1 MTEKNQVVLKIEGL
15 HKSFG
20 SKNILIDFNLEL
32 LKGENIVVIGK
43 SGSGKSVLIKC
54 VVGLLKPDKGNILVF
69 GTNMQKMNQDEL
81 DRLRVKIGFLFQN
94 SALYDSMTVQRESPF
109 RCEDTGW
116 ISVAKKKNC
125 WLMKLLKMWGYYT
138 PKK

>member
-54 VVGLLKPDKGNILVF
+54 VVGLLKPTKETSLC
-69 GTNMQKMNQDEL
+69 L
-81 DRLRVKIGFLFQN
+81 RL
-94 SALYDSMTVQRESPF
+94 T
-109 RCEDTGW
+109 C
-116 ISVAKKKNC
+116 KK
-125 WLMKLLKMWGYYT
+125 
-138 PKK
+138 

>member
-94 SALYDSMTVQRESPF
+94 SALYDSMTVRQ
-109 RCEDTGW
+109 
-116 ISVAKKKNC
+116 N
-125 WLMKLLKMWGYYT
+125 LLFPMRRH
-138 PKK
+138 